1 MKYENELERLNPYQ
15 KEAVLDESDACVVNA
30 NVGSGKTT
38 VLIAKILYLH
48 YGKQISY
55 SDMVVLTFTN
65 KAANEIR
72 ERLIHVDNSVIS
84 DELCGFGTFHSVAL
98 WMLRSVLPV
107 ETLGYTK
114 EFQVIEP
121 DEEID
126 LAMEL
131 ILREKLNIKYKN
143 RLKKRLEQAMAVQEE
158 EKKVSR
164 YKDDLFI
171 LVNLLKMEKIKQNKM
186 SFFDLLFYTTMLLEQ
201 SPVGFRWIILDE
213 VQDSDEMQ
221 LAFIDRMKQSGARL
235 FAVGDPNQV
244 IYSWRGSVLNVFYT
258 LKKRYHARELSLPIN
273 YRSSSSI
280 LEAARC
286 FLQTGSGLT
295 GIREPGSKIL
305 VKRHYDPFSEAGY
318 LADRIK
324 ELHENGISY
333 REIAVFYR
341 LQTQSQ
347 ILEDVLE
354 RNDIP
359 FEVSLKKTIH
369 DIPVLNWV
377 MKVFRYSLNPDDRTS
392 GIYALSN
399 KEYGEHFTV
408 KEAGKIIGEKDRGR
422 SCLLSR
428 MLEFKERCPV
438 CEEVQALYG
447 YFDFDRYIHPTSAAY
462 QEDKKAVCTLMEIIL
477 EYVRENKMGF
487 LDGMRDFINSSALYG
502 INILQREI
510 NREEDSVK
518 LMTLHA
524 SKGLEF
530 SHVFIIGVNYGLI
543 PLRTKSMEEEDEER
557 RLFFVGI
564 TRAKDQLE
572 LSYYINPG
580 YNRVEPEASSYI
592 RMIPGHLIQEDDG
605 ENHEPVNLQEMKRQI
620 LELRA
625 GQAVEPA
632 PKTSEPAV
640 PCVNTE
646 LSSPNKQVKHRKYGT
661 GAVVREDDMMIEV
674 EFEGYGIK
682 EFVKCFSELEYL

>member
-1 MKYENELERLNPYQ
+1 MWTEYEKELERLNPYQ
-15 KEAVLDESDACVVNA
+15 KEAVLDDSDACVVKA

-38 VLIAKILYLH
+38 VLIGKILYLH
-48 YGKQISY
+48 YVKQISY
-55 SDMVVLTFTN
+55 KDMVVLTFTN

-72 ERLIHVDNSVIS
+72 ERLINVDNNVIS
-84 DELCGFGTFHSVAL
+84 EELCGFGTFHSVAL

-121 DEEID
+121 DEEMD
-126 LAMEL
+126 LALEV

-143 RLKKRLEQAMAVQEE
+143 RLKKRLEQAVAVRDE

-164 YKDDLFI
+164 YKDDLFT
-171 LVNLLKMEKIKQNKM
+171 LVRLLKEEKIKQNKM
-186 SFFDLLFYTTMLLEQ
+186 SFFDLLFYTTQLLDD
-201 SPVGFRWIILDE
+201 SPVKFQWIILDE

-221 LAFIDRMKQSGARL
+221 MEFIDRMKRNGARL

-258 LKKRYHARELSLPIN
+258 LKKCYQAKELSLPIN
-273 YRSSSSI
+273 YRSSSLI

-286 FLQTGSGLT
+286 FQQTGSGLA
-295 GIREPGSKIL
+295 GIRESGGKIL

-318 LADRIK
+318 LADRIR
-324 ELHENGISY
+324 ELHESGIPY
-333 REIAVFYR
+333 KEIAIFYR
-341 LQTQSQ
+341 LQNQSQ
-347 ILEDVLE
+347 ILEDVFG
-354 RNDIP
+354 RNEIP
-359 FEVSLKKTIH
+359 FEVSLKKTIQ

-377 MKVFRYSLNPDDRTS
+377 MKVFRYSLNPEDRTS
-392 GIYALSN
+392 GVYALSN
-399 KEYGEHFTV
+399 KEFGEHVSV
-408 KEAGKIIGEKDRGR
+408 KEAGRMIGEKDREK
-422 SCLLSR
+422 SPLLCR
-428 MLEFKERCPV
+428 MLDFKELCGECRDV
-438 CEEVQALYG
+438 SALYTH
-447 YFDFDRYIHPTSAAY
+447 FEFDRYLHPASAAY
-462 QEDKKAVCTLMEIIL
+462 QENKNAVCTLMEIIL
-477 EYVRENKMGF
+477 EYVRENHLDF

-502 INILQREI
+502 INILKREI
-510 NREEDSVK
+510 NSEADSVK

-543 PLRTKSMEEEDEER
+543 PLRTKGMEEEDEER

-592 RMIPGHLIQEDDG
+592 RRIPGHLIEDEG
-605 ENHEPVNLQEMKRQI
+605 GKNEGPVNLQEMKRQI
-620 LELRA
+620 VEMRGRKGSERA
-625 GQAVEPA
+625 GTAA
-632 PKTSEPAV
+632 DI
-640 PCVNTE
+640 
-646 LSSPNKQVKHRKYGT
+646 QVKHRKYGLGT
-661 GAVVREDDMMIEV
+661 VIREDDMMVEV

-682 EFVKCFSELEYL
+682 EFMKCFSELEYL